1 MAQRAPRRDLSGK
14 KAPTATG
21 AFLRFLF
28 YGCVSMLTLWMVMA
42 SVGFWFSS
50 TAV

>member
-1 MAQRAPRRDLSGK
+1 MAQRAPRRDLSSK

-28 YGCVSMLTLWMVMA
+28 YGYVSLLSLWMVLG
-42 SVGFWFSS
+42 SVCFWFSS
-50 TAV
+50 TAA

>member
-1 MAQRAPRRDLSGK
+1 MAQRAPRRDLSSK
-14 KAPTATG
+14 KAPTAMG

-28 YGCVSMLTLWMVMA
+28 YGYVSILTLWMVMA
-42 SVGFWFSS
+42 SAGFRFSS

>member
-1 MAQRAPRRDLSGK
+1 MAQRAPRRNLSSK
-14 KAPTATG
+14 KAPTAAG

-42 SVGFWFSS
+42 SAGFWFSS